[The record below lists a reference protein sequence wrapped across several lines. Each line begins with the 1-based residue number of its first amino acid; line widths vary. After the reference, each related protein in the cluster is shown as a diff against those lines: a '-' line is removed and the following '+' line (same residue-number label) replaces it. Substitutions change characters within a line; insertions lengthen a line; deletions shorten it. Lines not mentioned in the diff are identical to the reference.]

1 MEDKERCTLGII
13 GAGNILDSHLR
24 ALEQLPRIDVTAVC
38 DTHVERRKQ
47 IAAQLNIRSYADYR
61 DLLAEPPD
69 AVLVALPHGLHCAVT
84 VDALRAGCHVL
95 VEKPMA
101 VDVEECRQMLSAA
114 EMCGRQLL
122 VAESASSLP
131 GPVRTGEKFARGDL
145 GEFFTGGIVNERFYF
160 HEGRPAWFL
169 DPVMSGGGMFAN
181 VGLHRLAVT
190 RACLPNLTP
199 ISVSGSVS
207 HQPEWQVEACT
218 TALVRYA
225 EGGSVFYE
233 EVGYFPRPEWL
244 NAGTHYIF
252 AEGIVTWD
260 DRRWRMMS
268 RSGAEY
274 EEDLPPNPGYLPI
287 YENLLKAMCGQ
298 DYTSR
303 ARECAADTAIVQ
315 AAYASARAGRE
326 IDLRSPEW
334 CIEP

>member
-145 GEFFTGGIVNERFYF
+145 GEFFTGGIVNERFYLVSGPGYERRRHVRQRRPAPPGGNARLSAESDADF
-160 HEGRPAWFL
+160 GERFRIPPAGVAGGGLHHRACPLCRRRIRVLRGGGIFPQAGVAECGHSLHLRRRDRHLGRPTLAH
-169 DPVMSGGGMFAN
+169 DEPQRGG
-181 VGLHRLAVT
+181 
-190 RACLPNLTP
+190 
-199 ISVSGSVS
+199 I
-207 HQPEWQVEACT
+207 
-218 TALVRYA
+218 
-225 EGGSVFYE
+225 
-233 EVGYFPRPEWL
+233 
-244 NAGTHYIF
+244 
-252 AEGIVTWD
+252 
-260 DRRWRMMS
+260 
-268 RSGAEY
+268 
-274 EEDLPPNPGYLPI
+274 
-287 YENLLKAMCGQ
+287 
-298 DYTSR
+298 
-303 ARECAADTAIVQ
+303 
-315 AAYASARAGRE
+315 
-326 IDLRSPEW
+326 
-334 CIEP
+334 